1 MTARNFWHAT
11 VFAGFLAIPS
21 LPITAMAGALVEGT
35 WVTPEQA
42 EMTIAPCG
50 EELCGTLSKI
60 VITQEHVQQYGT
72 QASGI
77 QVEDLTDMFNEDP
90 ALKDR
95 PMLGLQILTLKATEN
110 PWRFEGEIY
119 NPRDGKTYAGSM
131 EVMGADTVVL
141 KGCAL
146 YILCQEQTWTR
157 VAEPEVAAT
166 AQ

>member
-1 MTARNFWHAT
+1 MTRRKFVPAAL
-11 VFAGFLAIPS
+11 VAGLVLIPS
-21 LPITAMAGALVEGT
+21 LPVLAETLVEGT

-50 EELCGTLSKI
+50 EALCGTLSKI
-60 VITQEHVQQYGT
+60 VITEQHVQQYGT
-72 QASGI
+72 DATSI
-77 QVEDLTDMFNEDP
+77 KVEDLTDMFNEDP

-95 PMLGLQILTLKATEN
+95 PMLGLQILTLRATDN

-119 NPRDGKTYAGSM
+119 NPRDGKTYAGEM
-131 EVMGADTVVL
+131 QVTGADTVVL

-157 VAEPEVAAT
+157 VDQTAT

>member
-1 MTARNFWHAT
+1 MTARNLRHAA
-11 VFAGFLAIPS
+11 VLAGLALIPAWS
-21 LPITAMAGALVEGT
+21 TGATAGMLVEGT

-50 EELCGTLSKI
+50 EVLCGTLSKI
-60 VITQEHVQQYGT
+60 VITQEHVQQYGSE
-72 QASGI
+72 AEGI
-77 QVEDLTDMFNEDP
+77 KVEDLTDMFNEDP
-90 ALKDR
+90 ALKSR
-95 PMLGLQILTLKATEN
+95 PMLGLQILTLRATEN

-157 VAEPEVAAT
+157 VPPEETAVA
-166 AQ
+166 Q